1 MYWASATNVF
11 LRIYEFFKNSRS
23 SHRRSSVKKVFLKI
37 SQYSQENTCVWA
49 SLMSFES
56 TLLKRDSN
64 TDIFTWILQKFL
76 RTPILKNIWERLH
89 LKQLFQRTLVS
100 SCFCIS
106 SFMKVIYK
114 NVMKKV
120 QSIYVKKLS
129 TLSEKKWLGFNIIFK
144 INKLLGYYNIKM
156 PNGFFEQSLQK
167 RSETE

>member
-1 MYWASATNVF
+1 
-11 LRIYEFFKNSRS
+11 
-23 SHRRSSVKKVFLKI
+23 
-37 SQYSQENTCVWA
+37 
-49 SLMSFES
+49 
-56 TLLKRDSN
+56 
-64 TDIFTWILQKFL
+64 
-76 RTPILKNIWERLH
+76 
-89 LKQLFQRTLVS
+89 
-100 SCFCIS
+100 
-106 SFMKVIYK
+106 MKVIYK